1 MSTRTNSNPDR
12 GNNSNSRR
20 GKPSQ
25 KTRTRNNQRRT
36 YRQDDDPYHPINR
49 SVTVVTSPL
58 LSAELRC
65 PMVYEDT
72 SSLSGAATVSI
83 RYNPNALFALK
94 TGVSSS
100 FPIGW
105 APRILE
111 YGFYRVMSY
120 RYVIFFQNTEAFPV
134 NLIVTNSDNDYGTSP
149 TVAFA
154 ANPLCQQKTIGAL
167 TGNGSATISRFVTV
181 VEIVGDQTPL
191 YDSTYR
197 SLITDTPADT
207 MWLGV
212 GAQSMTGA
220 TLTVGVRYSIRLTCN
235 TIWTN
240 RLQQT

>member
-1 MSTRTNSNPDR
+1 MSHVQNVVQAFRLAQLNETEICSGRKKKKKNDL
-12 GNNSNSRR
+12 
-20 GKPSQ
+20 
-25 KTRTRNNQRRT
+25 
-36 YRQDDDPYHPINR
+36 YHPVNR
-49 SVTVVTSPL
+49 SVAIVTSPL
-58 LSAELRC
+58 LAAELRC

-72 SSLSGAATVSI
+72 STLSGAAVVSV

-94 TGVSSS
+94 VGVSSS

-120 RYVIFFQNTEAFPV
+120 RYVIRFQNTESFPV

-154 ANPLCQQKTIGAL
+154 ANPLCQQKTIGSIN
-167 TGNGSATISRFVTV
+167 GNGSATISRLVTL
-181 VEIVGDQTPL
+181 VEILGDQTPL

-197 SLITDTPADT
+197 ALITATPADV

-220 TLTVGVRYSIRLTCN
+220 SLTLGVRYSIRLTCN